1 MKMNEYK
8 ADRYIREYKELEAEK
23 DKFKEIA
30 KQEKQHIESTLEYKL
45 KRIQEQQQDIEITL
59 KEFVKDRDDLKEA
72 KTQFKY
78 TSLSG
83 EVVMKKDI
91 WKMKQKLDIED
102 VKKSDFKHFVTV
114 EQKEKLNWADMKRLL
129 VIKEKNII
137 NTETGEIVNLKG
149 LELEEEKG
157 EVIIK

>member
-1 MKMNEYK
+1 MNEYE
-8 ADRYIREYKELEAEK
+8 ADRYIREYKELEKEK
-23 DKFKEIA
+23 AKFTDIADNEKKYIDDQLKFKLTKIDE
-30 KQEKQHIESTLEYKL
+30 
-45 KRIQEQQQDIEITL
+45 RQQDIELTL
-59 KEFVKDRDDLKEA
+59 KQFSSTREDLKEA

-83 EVVMKKDI
+83 EVVIKKDSV
-91 WKMKQKLDIED
+91 KLKQELDIED
-102 VKKSDFKHFVTV
+102 VKNSDFKHFVTV

-129 VIKEKNII
+129 VIKDNNII
-137 NTETGEIVNLKG
+137 NSETGEVVKLKG

>member
-1 MKMNEYK
+1 MNEYK
-8 ADRYIREYKELEAEK
+8 ADIYIREWKELEAEK
-23 DKFKEIA
+23 NKFKEIA
-30 KQEKQHIESTLEYKL
+30 ETEKKYIDSKLEFKL
-45 KRIQEQQQDIEITL
+45 KRIKEQQQDIEMTL
-59 KEFVKDRDDLKEA
+59 QEFSSHREDLKET

-83 EVVMKKDI
+83 EVVMKKDMLKI
-91 WKMKQKLDIED
+91 KQNLDIED
-102 VKKSDFKHFVTV
+102 VKKSDFKHFITV

-129 VIKEKNII
+129 VIKDKNII

-157 EVIIK
+157 KVIIK

>member
-1 MKMNEYK
+1 MNEYK